1 MFQAIV
7 SARTL
12 RLKCVMIMLIF
23 MNVWLTVDS
32 KRGRAAGKKKKQSTN
47 MTFALYFVGGIFL
60 LTFVPLIGYFLYNV
74 YKDPLT
80 PTLIKNGSELMKEKT
95 MGFLS
100 KRKASDQDDN
110 KDE

>member
-1 MFQAIV
+1 
-7 SARTL
+7 
-12 RLKCVMIMLIF
+12 
-23 MNVWLTVDS
+23 MNVWLAVES
-32 KRGRAAGKKKKQSTN
+32 KRGRAGKKKKQSTN

-100 KRKASDQDDN
+100 KRKVNDQDGDD
-110 KDE
+110 KDD